1 MKPVIGIPVSAAK
14 KLNEAAHTFAWVTD
28 QEATATEA
36 GAKHEE
42 CTVCGYA
49 KTAIEILQQERRQI
63 PIQTPRRPEIAAAS
77 SFGFRLCWLRALP

>member
-49 KTAIEILQQERRQI
+49 KTAMKSCNRNAVRYRYKLPADRR
-63 PIQTPRRPEIAAAS
+63 
-77 SFGFRLCWLRALP
+77 